1 MRKMKIQEMKLS
13 GAFEITPT
21 LHVDSRGFLARTY
34 DQDTF
39 KNEKIDRRWVQ
50 ESWSHTENK
59 FTVRGLHVQF
69 SPYTETK
76 LVSIINGKMM
86 WVIVDVRKGS
96 DTFGKW
102 DSVLLSSE
110 ERNSLF
116 VERGFA
122 HGCLSLTD
130 NCDLLLKSDCEF
142 IEGKGTGILWND
154 PIIGINWGETHKT
167 PIISERDQSYQSFD
181 KFVMKYSG
189 I

>member
-1 MRKMKIQEMKLS
+1 MNIQEMKLS

-21 LHVDSRGFLARTY
+21 LHLDSRGFLARTY
-34 DQDTF
+34 DQGIFNNT
-39 KNEKIDRRWVQ
+39 KIDRHWVQ
-50 ESWSHTENK
+50 ESWSHTEHK

-69 SPYTETK
+69 KPYTETK

-96 DTFGKW
+96 GTFGKW

-116 VERGFA
+116 VEAGFA
-122 HGCLSLTD
+122 HGCLSLSD
-130 NCDLLLKSDCEF
+130 NCDLIIKSDCEF

-154 PIIGINWGETHKT
+154 PIIGINWGVMDKTH
-167 PIISERDQSYQSFD
+167 IISERDQSYQSFD